1 MTMLRRAA
9 RSFVLA
15 ISLAA
20 LTAPAFAEAP
30 VLPAATAPR
39 SIETTDP
46 WIYRGTDIPQDKD
59 WVFGTLP
66 NGLRYAV
73 RRNTVPPEQVSIRVR
88 IDAGSL
94 YEKDEEQGFAHLLE
108 HLLFRESKYLGKAEA
123 IPRWQRLGAT
133 FGSDTNAETT
143 PTQTVY
149 QLDLPNATGSSLEE
163 SFKLL
168 SGMVR
173 DPVLSQ
179 ENINTEVPI
188 VLAEKRERGGPGLR
202 VADATRKLFYAGQ
215 PLADRA
221 PIGTDATLKGATAA
235 AVQGFHDRWYRPEN
249 TVIVVVGD
257 ADPYALAAQIEKWF
271 ADWKGKGKP
280 VPAPDFGKP
289 VPPAGADPA
298 NPVGETAVMVE
309 PDLPRMLRYGL
320 MRPYVQVIDNL
331 EYNRGLMIDAVGQAI
346 INRRLESR
354 ARAGGSYL
362 FAQVMQNDVSRS
374 TDGTYVSITPLEQDW
389 RGALKDVRA
398 VIADALATPP
408 TEEEIA
414 REVAEIDV
422 QFASQ
427 VEQRT
432 VIAASK
438 LADDVVQAV
447 DIREAVADPET
458 VLRIF
463 REMRARFTPQAVLE
477 HTRALFKGDVVRA
490 ILVAPASTDGDAAQ
504 LKSALMEPVVADGG
518 SRIAAKNVSF
528 KDLPAIGKPQ
538 KPTAIENIGMH
549 DIERVIFANGVRA
562 LIWPNNAEPGRVQV
576 KVRFGSGY
584 RGFTPQDAVYASMG
598 QMALIGS
605 GVGPLGQEE
614 LDRISTGRKMGFD
627 FNIEDAVFSLT
638 AETRGADLADQLY
651 LFAGKL
657 DKPRWDANPVL
668 RAKAA
673 ARLQYESYATAPD
686 GVLERDLDW
695 LLANKDARFA
705 TPDPKLLD
713 TVTPAGFRKVWEPL
727 LQQGPVEVIMFG
739 DFDRAQG
746 IAALERTFGAMKARK
761 PIPADAAARVPSF
774 PEPNDKP
781 YTLYH
786 RGDPDQSAAVIAWP
800 TGGGVPNIRESRQLE
815 ILTQV
820 VNNRLLDAMRERT
833 GASYAPRVSSTWPQD
848 IAKGGR
854 IVAMAQ
860 LNPEAVPEFFKA
872 SEGIAVDLA
881 ATPPSADELA
891 RVTEPLRQLISRAST
906 GNGFWLYN
914 LQGAAF
920 DPLRVTLLRSLMN
933 DYTQTTPQHIRDL
946 AMKYL
951 GSRAGWHLQVLPQP
965 MPGMAAGSAPAATG
979 AAGK

>member
-15 ISLAA
+15 FSIAVFA
-20 LTAPAFAEAP
+20 APAVAQAP
-30 VLPAATAPR
+30 AVVPAPR
-39 SIETTDP
+39 SIEKSDP
-46 WIYRGTDIPQDKD
+46 WLYRGTDIPHDPD
-59 WVFGTLP
+59 WVFGTLS

-108 HLLFRESKYLGKAEA
+108 HLLFRESRYLGKAEA

-149 QLDLPNATGSSLEE
+149 QLDLPNATAPSLEE

-173 DPVLSQ
+173 EPVLSQ

-202 VADATRKLFYAGQ
+202 VADATRRLFYAGQ
-215 PLADRA
+215 PLAERA

-235 AVQGFHDRWYRPEN
+235 AVQAFHARWYRPEN
-249 TVIVVVGD
+249 TVIVAVGD
-257 ADPYALAAQIEKWF
+257 ADPNALAAQIEKWF
-271 ADWKGKGKP
+271 ADWKGVGKP
-280 VPAPDFGKP
+280 AKAPDFGKP
-289 VPPAGADPA
+289 VAPEGADPE
-298 NPVGETAVMVE
+298 NPVGETAVVVE
-309 PDLPRMLRYGL
+309 PDLPRMLRFGL

-331 EYNRGLMIDAVGQAI
+331 EYNRGLMIDVVAQAI

-362 FAQVMQNDVSRS
+362 FAQVMQDDVSRS
-374 TDGTYVSITPLEQDW
+374 TDGTYVSITPLEENW
-389 RGALKDVRA
+389 RAALKDVRA
-398 VIADALATPP
+398 VIADALDTPP

-414 REVAEIDV
+414 REVAEIEV
-422 QFASQ
+422 HFASQ
-427 VEQRT
+427 VEERA
-432 VIAASK
+432 VIPASR
-438 LADDVVQAV
+438 LADDMVQAV

-463 REMRARFTPQAVLE
+463 REMRGRFTPQAVQD
-477 HTRALFKGDVVRA
+477 HTRELFKGVVTRG
-490 ILVAPASTDGDAAQ
+490 ILVAPSAADGDAAA
-504 LKSALMEPVVADGG
+504 LKLALMEPVDADGG
-518 SRIAAKNVSF
+518 SRIAAKEVSF
-528 KDLPAIGKPQ
+528 AELPPVGKPG
-538 KPTAIENIGMH
+538 KVVSTTNIGLL
-549 DIERVIFANGVRA
+549 DIERLDFGNGVRA
-562 LIWPNNAEPGRVQV
+562 LIWPNSAEPGRVQV

-584 RGFTPQDAVYASMG
+584 RAFGPGDAVYASIG

-614 LDRISTGRKMGFD
+614 LDRISTGRKMGFN
-627 FNIEDAVFSLT
+627 FAIEEAVFSLT

-651 LFAGKL
+651 LFAAKL
-657 DKPRWDANPVL
+657 AMPRWDANPVL

-673 ARLQYESYATAPD
+673 ARLQYESYATAPE
-686 GVLERDLDW
+686 GLLERDLDW
-695 LLANKDARFA
+695 LLANRDPRFA
-705 TPDPKLLD
+705 TPDPKTLE
-713 TVTPAGFRKVWEPL
+713 TVTAEGFRKVWEPL
-727 LQQGPVEVIMFG
+727 LKQGPVEVLVFG

-746 IAALERTFGAMKARK
+746 IAALERTFGALPSRQ
-761 PIPADAAARVPSF
+761 PIPPAAEARVPAF
-774 PEPNDKP
+774 PEPNQAP
-781 YTLYH
+781 YTLHH
-786 RGDPDQSAAVIAWP
+786 RGDPDQAAAAIAWP
-800 TGGGVPNIRESRQLE
+800 TGGGVPKIQESRQLE
-815 ILTQV
+815 ILTQL

-833 GASYAPRVSSTWPQD
+833 GASYAPRVSSTWPTD
-848 IAKGGR
+848 LATGGR

-860 LNPEAVPEFFKA
+860 LNPDAAPDFFA
-872 SEGIAVDLA
+872 AAEGIAIDLA
-881 ATPPSADELA
+881 AKPPTMDELA

-914 LQGAAF
+914 LQGASF
-920 DPLRVTLLRSLMN
+920 DPRRVVLLRSLMN
-933 DYTQTTPQHIRDL
+933 DYTQTTPEHIQEL

-951 GSRAGWHLQVLPQP
+951 GSRAGWRLAIL
-965 MPGMAAGSAPAATG
+965 PAAKPG
-979 AAGK
+979 EPVAAP